1 MLANTLLKFGTVFQ
15 EGLPFV
21 LSQSYFLG
29 IHLNYRNSSEFIL
42 ES

>member
-1 MLANTLLKFGTVFQ
+1 MFANTLLKCGTVFQ

-21 LSQSYFLG
+21 LSESYFLG
-29 IHLNYRNSSEFIL
+29 FHLNYRNSSAFIL